1 LLLPQLDRDEGR
13 FMSMNTP
20 IAPGTT
26 PVADPAPARVP
37 VSPGVSAPSRTAH
50 DGTVHVILWTMCLAH
65 FLNDTLQALIPAV
78 LPILKDAYKLDYSQ
92 VGILSGAFMIS
103 ASVFQPL
110 VGVVT
115 DKRTY
120 PYALPVGMCATM
132 AGLLL
137 FAGAGSYAILLIAA
151 VMVGVGS
158 AIFHPEGSRVAR
170 MAAGGRHGLAQS
182 TFQVGGNFGQASGPL
197 MTAFIIVPL
206 GQAGIGWFGIV
217 AFATVVLLYFVGR
230 WVTAQMRDT
239 QARKRHVV
247 SDTNPLG
254 LSRGK
259 LISIIGVLLLL
270 TFSKSFYTAS
280 ISTFYTFYLM
290 QKFALSLRD
299 AQLMLFLFMGSV
311 AAGVYFGGPIGD
323 RIGRKYVIWIS
334 ILGALPFTLMLPY
347 ANLFWCGVLTVFI
360 GFILSA
366 SMSQIIVYALE
377 LLPGRVGLMS
387 GLFFGF
393 AFGMAGLGAAML
405 GYIADKT
412 SLEFVFKVCA
422 YLPAIGLFAWFLP
435 KTEKL

>member
-1 LLLPQLDRDEGR
+1 
-13 FMSMNTP
+13 MSVD
-20 IAPGTT
+20 T
-26 PVADPAPARVP
+26 PVAADTAQGIDLQTAPARATP
-37 VSPGVSAPSRTAH
+37 SDATSASAKPAN
-50 DGTVHVILWTMCLAH
+50 DGTVHVILWTMCFAH

-78 LPILKDAYKLDYSQ
+78 LPILKVAYNLDFGQ
-92 VGILSGAFMIS
+92 VGVLAAAFMIS
-103 ASVFQPL
+103 ASIFQPI

-115 DKRTY
+115 DKKTF
-120 PYALPVGMCATM
+120 PYALAIGMCATM

-137 FAGAGSYAILLIAA
+137 FAGAGTYAMLLVAA
-151 VMVGVGS
+151 VMVGFGS

-197 MTAFIIVPL
+197 MAAFVIVPL

-230 WVTAQMRDT
+230 WVAAQLRDV
-239 QARKRHVV
+239 QARKRHAVT
-247 SDTNPLG
+247 DLNPLG
-254 LSRGK
+254 LSKGK
-259 LISIIGVLLLL
+259 LTAIIGLLLLL

-290 QKFALSLRD
+290 QKFALGLRD

-334 ILGALPFTLMLPY
+334 ILGALPFTLALPY

-377 LLPGRVGLMS
+377 LLPGRVGLIS

-393 AFGMAGLGAAML
+393 AFGMAGLGAAVL
-405 GYIADKT
+405 GYVADLT
-412 SLEFVFKVCA
+412 SLDFVFKACA
-422 YLPAIGLFAWFLP
+422 FLPAIGLCAWFLP
-435 KTEKL
+435 KTEKK